1 MPNWQ
6 YFSVH
11 IFLFS
16 KNYLKTKNSK
26 NIRDSLSIWTV
37 GWGRKKEKGKI
48 EIHESLFFN
57 C

>member
-37 GWGRKKEKGKI
+37 GYDQKKRKWQ
-48 EIHESLFFN
+48 N
-57 C
+57 RD

>member
-37 GWGRKKEKGKI
+37 GYDQKKEKGKI
-48 EIHESLFFN
+48 EINESLFFN

>member
-26 NIRDSLSIWTV
+26 NIRDSLCIWTV

-48 EIHESLFFN
+48 EINESLFFN

>member
-1 MPNWQ
+1 MSNWQ

-37 GWGRKKEKGKI
+37 GYDQKKENGKI
-48 EIHESLFFN
+48 EINESLFFN